1 MALTEDDI
9 ADHISRYVG
18 RIYEDAA
25 RPGVPSIDHANNSAG
40 HYLANSRRH
49 RGGTAGYVAG
59 LDRAA
64 GRERIGETSTTVS

>member
-25 RPGVPSIDHANNSAG
+25 RPGVPSIDHANIQQG
-40 HYLANSRRH
+40 
-49 RGGTAGYVAG
+49 
-59 LDRAA
+59 
-64 GRERIGETSTTVS
+64 II

>member
-25 RPGVPSIDHANNSAG
+25 RPGVSSIEHANIQQG
-40 HYLANSRRH
+40 IIQQ
-49 RGGTAGYVAG
+49 TAA
-59 LDRAA
+59 DIAA
-64 GRERIGETSTTVS
+64 VRLVVCQA